1 MSSSIKA
8 IVANKDADGKFNAAL
23 TTLSLA
29 DLPDEDVL
37 VDIDFST
44 VNYKDGLAV
53 TNTFPICAKLPMV
66 CGIDLA
72 GTVVE
77 SRSPKWQ
84 AGDRV
89 LVNGYGLSE
98 RHWGA
103 YAQ

>member
-1 MSSSIKA
+1 MSTPIKA
-8 IVANKDADGKFNAAL
+8 IVASKDADGKFTAGL
-23 TTLSLA
+23 TTLDIA
-29 DLPDEDVL
+29 DLPNEEVL

-77 SRSPKWQ
+77 SSSPTWK

-89 LVNGYGLSE
+89 LVKGD
-98 RHWGA
+98 
-103 YAQ
+103 